1 MAGVET
7 QAPAITGAQNWR
19 GGTEPHLT
27 LKFLKRLGIPD
38 RISSVRRQAKQ
49 AGVGI
54 LGLP

>member
-19 GGTEPHLT
+19 GGTEPRLT
-27 LKFLKRLGIPD
+27 LKFLKRLGITD
-38 RISSVRRQAKQ
+38 RISSVRRQAKL